1 MNRLFSNNTFY
12 YFFLIVV
19 GINLLGSIGGISKET
34 DILIV
39 KILGMITVAVCLL
52 ALLSFFT
59 DLKFNHLFFK
69 IYLYVKGLLSPFCL
83 LIYFLYEKISNDRY
97 ISGTYFM
104 PALFRLVLGFVML
117 VLYNKYKIEKNR

>member
-19 GINLLGSIGGISKET
+19 GINFLGSIGGISKET
-34 DILIV
+34 DILIL
-39 KILGMITVAVCLL
+39 KILGMITVPVCLL

-69 IYLYVKGLLSPFCL
+69 FISTVKVCFLL
-83 LIYFLYEKISNDRY
+83 
-97 ISGTYFM
+97 
-104 PALFRLVLGFVML
+104 FV
-117 VLYNKYKIEKNR
+117 Y